1 MNKIEN
7 LSDLEK
13 IATIESIDKI
23 VMEYL
28 MVVKGKADILD
39 RVAKALIKKD
49 VTVQDIRNVVDGNDM
64 SEIDDFM
71 G

>member
-1 MNKIEN
+1 MSKIEN

-71 G
+71 E

>member
-1 MNKIEN
+1 MSKIEN

-39 RVAKALIKKD
+39 RVAKALIRKD

-71 G
+71 E